1 MNVVLVPYLTSQ
13 CLINVQYECR
23 PAGATCHVEFMC
35 TLQLATWTSVSNTWD
50 LTCWDSFVSI
60 LSPNRYE
67 YNRLHCVCIMLVT
80 VDYFLFIIKINIEHY
95 QAYHLTAQWAYL
107 SVFLSLPHFDV
118 IAFFL
123 SECFRAKGVE
133 SFSSSVPSIPNPFPE
148 LSKSPVLISSFP
160 PQSSDKHVSVLF
172 NQLIQRSKVTL

>member
-23 PAGATCHVEFMC
+23 PAGATCHVVEFMC
-35 TLQLATWTSVSNTWD
+35 TLQLATSTPQTGE
-50 LTCWDSFVSI
+50 TCCWDSFVSI
-60 LSPNRYE
+60 LSTNRYE

-80 VDYFLFIIKINIEHY
+80 VDYFFIKINIEHY

-118 IAFFL
+118 VVFFL

-160 PQSSDKHVSVLF
+160 PQSSDKHVSVLP

>member
-1 MNVVLVPYLTSQ
+1 MSDQRAIWVQACRGDLSCCWVYVHAAVSYVNFCLKHVRLVVGIHLSQFSAPIDMNIICFIVSAS
-13 CLINVQYECR
+13 CLLQYI
-23 PAGATCHVEFMC
+23 F
-35 TLQLATWTSVSNTWD
+35 
-50 LTCWDSFVSI
+50 
-60 LSPNRYE
+60 
-67 YNRLHCVCIMLVT
+67 
-80 VDYFLFIIKINIEHY
+80 FIIKINIEHY

-118 IAFFL
+118 VVFFL

-160 PQSSDKHVSVLF
+160 PQSSDKHVSVLP